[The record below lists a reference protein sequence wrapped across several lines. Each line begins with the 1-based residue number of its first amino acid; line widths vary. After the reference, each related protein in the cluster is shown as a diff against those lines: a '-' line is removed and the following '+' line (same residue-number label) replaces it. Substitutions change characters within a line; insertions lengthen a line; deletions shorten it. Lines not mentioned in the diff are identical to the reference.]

1 MLRFEEIFR
10 SASYGFLPKCFGSHA
25 IIGNPPYQ
33 VVNQGN
39 GKGADP
45 IYHKFIDIAMAL
57 SSQGTLI
64 HPARFL
70 FNAGKTP
77 KDWNEKLLNDKH
89 YKVVDFWANSIE
101 VFPTVDIKGG
111 VATSYWN
118 KEKTIGPIGM
128 FSVFEELQQ
137 ILCKVERLQPLP
149 FSQIVAPRE
158 LYRLQNNATKTIP
171 ICR

>member
-1 MLRFEEIFR
+1 MFR
-10 SASYGFLPKCFGSHA
+10 LASYGFLPKCFGSHA

-70 FNAGKTP
+70 F
-77 KDWNEKLLNDKH
+77 
-89 YKVVDFWANSIE
+89 
-101 VFPTVDIKGG
+101 
-111 VATSYWN
+111 
-118 KEKTIGPIGM
+118 
-128 FSVFEELQQ
+128 
-137 ILCKVERLQPLP
+137 
-149 FSQIVAPRE
+149 
-158 LYRLQNNATKTIP
+158 
-171 ICR
+171 